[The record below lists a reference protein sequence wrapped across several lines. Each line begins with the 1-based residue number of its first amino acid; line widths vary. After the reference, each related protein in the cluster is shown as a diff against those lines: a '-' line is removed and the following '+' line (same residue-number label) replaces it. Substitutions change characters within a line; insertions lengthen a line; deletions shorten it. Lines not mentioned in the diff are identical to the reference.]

1 MKKRIII
8 INKKRRNIDLD
19 IWGWVYIRIRIQAEI
34 KIRILTM
41 LTRKIKTI
49 KGNNELSNKRLPTLS
64 KLKVSTEA
72 LKRKGK

>member
-1 MKKRIII
+1 
-8 INKKRRNIDLD
+8 
-19 IWGWVYIRIRIQAEI
+19 
-34 KIRILTM
+34 M

-72 LKRKGK
+72 LKRKQEQESETDILRLKLKWIQNKLTKY